1 MASEAKEPHSDTP
14 QDRTRRRDKHALWR
28 LCGWGGAAA
37 VALMSIAVA
46 SQTERGGAQL
56 QLALNAFEQ
65 PATTAP
71 GPTRVVVA
79 DVAPRLVET
88 EAETRRLAAQVRELT
103 ADRERLVARIAS
115 LEQNVDDVTGS
126 IKRQAELDLL
136 APRPTRPTA
145 ITPPAPAP
153 VASAPVAPLPA
164 PSILTGPTTHAVLT
178 LAMLARP
185 LDPPPPAWQAKPVA
199 PANEPP
205 ADAPPPAVTAAL
217 PVIEEPPPP
226 PKPEFGIDLGGMPSL
241 ETVEAR
247 WSAVKA
253 NYGPDLAGLHP
264 LVLHE
269 RTAKLPYRLLVGPL
283 PTKAAAVKLC
293 ARLAAAHPACRTA
306 NFAGNK
312 LAQH

>member
-1 MASEAKEPHSDTP
+1 MASEAKQPHSDTS
-14 QDRTRRRDKHALWR
+14 QDRTRRLQRHALWR

-56 QLALNAFEQ
+56 QLALNSFEQ
-65 PATTAP
+65 PAGAP
-71 GPTRVVVA
+71 GSTRIVVP
-79 DVAPRLVET
+79 DIAPRLVET

-115 LEQNVDDVTGS
+115 LEHNVDDVTGS
-126 IKRQAELDLL
+126 IKRQAELDLV
-136 APRPTRPTA
+136 APRPMQPIA

-153 VASAPVAPLPA
+153 VASAPAVPAPA
-164 PSILTGPTTHAVLT
+164 PSILTGPTTKSVLT

-185 LDPPPPAWQAKPVA
+185 LDPPPPAWQAKP

-205 ADAPPPAVTAAL
+205 ADAPPPAVNEAAL
-217 PVIEEPPPP
+217 PVVEETP

-241 ETVEAR
+241 EMIEAR

-293 ARLAAAHPACRTA
+293 TRLAAAHPACRAA
-306 NFAGNK
+306 NFAGNR